1 MNRPKT
7 WPILLLAALS
17 CGEPSTS
24 TTDQMPTHAASVAV
38 AVPVPAPVAEGPWE
52 DEPPPAKFDDGA
64 RAFTK
69 VKETLLANYYADG
82 VTEDDIY
89 RAATAGMLERLD
101 PKMKK
106 WNRLMSA
113 RELAEMKNDLT
124 GEVVGIGVH
133 ISFDSK
139 SGHAEVLAT
148 LPGSPSEKAGL
159 AAGDRI
165 VTVNGKLYK
174 DATLRQVVE
183 DIRGKA
189 GEPVTLSVLRGDK
202 LVPFT
207 VHRARVPF
215 DTPAAL
221 FLDGG
226 VGYVRIPSFT
236 DKTPSAVRSALD
248 DLAKQ
253 KVQALILDLRGC
265 PGGSFDR
272 AVETA
277 GALLPE
283 GAPVVALKRRGKAEE
298 KHVAKGGGVLVDLPL
313 AVLVDGNT
321 GSSAELV
328 AAALSED
335 RHARIVGAKTLGK
348 WTVQSVD
355 ELSNGWAFKYTVSLF
370 KTPSGRSFEGVG
382 LTPDV
387 EVAMDEKQLAKANA
401 TPKPEDRLAI
411 DVQLKTAK
419 ELLVRR
425 P

>member
-1 MNRPKT
+1 MT
-7 WPILLLAALS
+7 
-17 CGEPSTS
+17 
-24 TTDQMPTHAASVAV
+24 
-38 AVPVPAPVAEGPWE
+38 
-52 DEPPPAKFDDGA
+52 
-64 RAFTK
+64 
-69 VKETLLANYYADG
+69 
-82 VTEDDIY
+82 
-89 RAATAGMLERLD
+89 
-101 PKMKK
+101 
-106 WNRLMSA
+106 A

-133 ISFDSK
+133 ISFESN

-159 AAGDRI
+159 LAGDRI

-189 GEPVTLSVLRGDK
+189 GESVTLSVLRGDK
-202 LVPFT
+202 LVSFT
-207 VHRARVPF
+207 IQRARVPF
-215 DTPAAL
+215 DTPAAMSISE
-221 FLDGG
+221 G

-236 DKTPSAVRSALD
+236 DKTPGAVRSALE

-253 KVQALILDLRGC
+253 HVSALVVDLRGC
-265 PGGSFDR
+265 PGGSFER

-277 GALLPE
+277 GALLAE
-283 GAPVVALKRRGKAEE
+283 GAPVVTLKRRGKPEE
-298 KHVAKGGGVLVDLPL
+298 KHLAKGGGVLLDVPL
-313 AVLVDGNT
+313 AVLVDGVT

-328 AAALSED
+328 TAALSEN
-335 RHARIVGAKTLGK
+335 RHARIVGQKTLGK

-355 ELSNGWAFKYTVSLF
+355 ELPNGWAFKYTVSLF

-387 EVAMDEKQLAKANA
+387 EVAMDEKLLAKANA
-401 TPKPEDRLAI
+401 TQKPEDRLAI
-411 DVQLKTAK
+411 DVQLRTAK